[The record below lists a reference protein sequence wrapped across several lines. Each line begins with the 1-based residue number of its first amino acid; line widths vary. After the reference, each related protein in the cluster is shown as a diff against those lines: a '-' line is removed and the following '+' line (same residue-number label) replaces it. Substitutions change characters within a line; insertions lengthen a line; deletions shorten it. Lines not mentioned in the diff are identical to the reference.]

1 MIVEKR
7 YNDYGLFDIIMK
19 DSNKVLSVSL
29 SGDDHNISCNY
40 DSFEKISE
48 ISFDILNE
56 EDELYPIFE
65 KLYNNIV
72 SGNILNGNLNDPDT
86 LAYMEHQRNYSWYSD
101 IVDNDGITIISD
113 ATPVTCPNIL
123 KIKKELDRIK
133 LVFTQEDGKKKGVP
147 KNPFSINIHV
157 RQSGSK
163 LYDFCIPFKTLYKDL
178 QNVTEKK
185 DIKNVKKF
193 KISKGCK

>member
-1 MIVEKR
+1 MIVEKH

-29 SGDDHNISCNY
+29 SGDDYNISCNY
-40 DSFEKISE
+40 NSFEKISE
-48 ISFDILNE
+48 ISFDIFRE
-56 EDELYPIFE
+56 EEELYPIFE
-65 KLYNNIV
+65 KLYNNII
-72 SGNILNGNLNDPDT
+72 SGNLLNGNLTDSNT
-86 LAYMEHQRNYSWYSD
+86 LTYMKSQRNYSWYSD
-101 IVDNDGITIISD
+101 IVNDDGITIMSD

-133 LVFTQEDGKKKGVP
+133 LLFTQEDGKKIGIF

-185 DIKNVKKF
+185 GINDEKKLSISKKF
-193 KISKGCK
+193 R

>member
-29 SGDDHNISCNY
+29 SGDDHNISCDY

-133 LVFTQEDGKKKGVP
+133 LVFTQEDGKKWE
-147 KNPFSINIHV
+147 F
-157 RQSGSK
+157 
-163 LYDFCIPFKTLYKDL
+163 L
-178 QNVTEKK
+178 
-185 DIKNVKKF
+185 
-193 KISKGCK
+193 KILSV